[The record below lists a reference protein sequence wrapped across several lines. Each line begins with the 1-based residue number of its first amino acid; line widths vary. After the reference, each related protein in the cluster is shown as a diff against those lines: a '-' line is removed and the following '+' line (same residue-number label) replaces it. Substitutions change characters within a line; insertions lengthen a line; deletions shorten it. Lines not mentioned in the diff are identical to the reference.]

1 MGAGMSNI
9 ITGNV
14 EYQLDHKI
22 AEGGMG
28 AVWESTQYGVEGF
41 TKHVAIKTI
50 IHDLATNREFVDMFI
65 GEAKLVANL
74 VHENIIQVY
83 QLGQSGNNLYI
94 VMELIDGVDLYEFMM
109 RHEEQEKSLP
119 VDLCAFIISRICRG
133 LDYAHSKTDR
143 EGNLLGVVHRD
154 ISPRNI
160 MITRLGVV
168 KVGDFGIAKAAHVL
182 ASREGEIL
190 MGKAQYMSP
199 EQSEYKET
207 DRRSDIFSMGIVFYQ
222 LLTGKSVFEDDNT
235 MITLR
240 NVGRAKVPPIRQF
253 NPEVPPELEK
263 ILQKALQRKPDKR
276 YQNAGEMGYEL
287 EYFMYHDKFGPTNVT
302 LEKYLAELFPE
313 RDFHKHQVDI
323 DTSPTLAVEMGTEGV
338 LLVEEDPF
346 GKPNPD
352 DTDTATDV

>member
-1 MGAGMSNI
+1 MSNI

-154 ISPRNI
+154 ISP
-160 MITRLGVV
+160 
-168 KVGDFGIAKAAHVL
+168 
-182 ASREGEIL
+182 
-190 MGKAQYMSP
+190 
-199 EQSEYKET
+199 
-207 DRRSDIFSMGIVFYQ
+207 
-222 LLTGKSVFEDDNT
+222 
-235 MITLR
+235 
-240 NVGRAKVPPIRQF
+240 
-253 NPEVPPELEK
+253 
-263 ILQKALQRKPDKR
+263 
-276 YQNAGEMGYEL
+276 
-287 EYFMYHDKFGPTNVT
+287 
-302 LEKYLAELFPE
+302 
-313 RDFHKHQVDI
+313 
-323 DTSPTLAVEMGTEGV
+323 
-338 LLVEEDPF
+338 
-346 GKPNPD
+346 
-352 DTDTATDV
+352 